1 MLRGGF
7 LEKTQAEDQARFW
20 SRALHDLR
28 SGLRRINISA
38 DRLEMELPEPGDEK
52 LAEPLRGLRDGVLT
66 IDRILTALGHYAAAG
81 SPDSYSMAGIGGE
94 GPLRN
99 ALSALR
105 TRIESSGAVISS
117 TPIPRV
123 YGDRDRLSQL
133 FTMVLENALLYSAP
147 AQPRIEVSAFRSGE
161 EVTVTVKDFGQ
172 GIAANYL
179 PRVGEPFYRLHGSD
193 IPGVGLGLATCRR
206 ILEAHGGR
214 LNLRSE
220 PHEFTEVC
228 FTLRSAE

>member
-1 MLRGGF
+1 M
-7 LEKTQAEDQARFW
+7 EDEARFW

-38 DRLEMELPEPGDEK
+38 DRLQLELPEPPDEK
-52 LAEPLRGLRDGVLT
+52 LLDPLRGVRDGVLT

-81 SPDSYSMAGIGGE
+81 SPTGYSMSGIGGD

-105 TRIESSGAVISS
+105 SRIENSGAVISCS
-117 TPIPRV
+117 PIPRG

-133 FTMVLENALLYSAP
+133 FTMVLDNALLYSAP
-147 AQPRIEVSAFRSGE
+147 AVPRVEVTACQTGPD
-161 EVTVTVKDFGQ
+161 VTVTVKDHGQ

-179 PRVGEPFYRLHGSD
+179 PRMFEPFYRLHGSD

-206 ILEAHGGR
+206 IVEAHGGKIEIR
-214 LNLRSE
+214 SALR
-220 PHEFTEVC
+220 EFTEVS
-228 FTLRSAE
+228 FTLRAA